1 MNTVFNIQKFCTND
15 GPGIRTTVFLKGCPL
30 DCLWCHNPESKR
42 TAPEI
47 MYNERLCIG
56 CGLCEKQCE
65 NACHTLS
72 ENSHSYNRN
81 GCTACGKCAEVCPAK
96 AVEIAGNELCADDII
111 KEVLRDEAFYK
122 TSGGG
127 ITLSGGEPM
136 LQFAF
141 TLEILE
147 KAKEKGLH
155 TCMETSGFAP
165 KEHFERVAPF
175 VDIFLYDY
183 KLSDENEHIK
193 YTGVSNKKI
202 LENLFH
208 LDSLGKS
215 IILRCPVIPGIND
228 TAAHFEAISAVANK
242 LSNIIEIN
250 VEPYHPL
257 GSSKAKQLGLEYKLG
272 NISFPD
278 SATVEKW
285 MEKIASLT
293 AVPVKK
299 A

>member
-1 MNTVFNIQKFCTND
+1 MWRRFHQRGMSHRYRYKDKTSTEKYSY
-15 GPGIRTTVFLKGCPL
+15 CPSTHIL
-30 DCLWCHNPESKR
+30 
-42 TAPEI
+42 
-47 MYNERLCIG
+47 
-56 CGLCEKQCE
+56 
-65 NACHTLS
+65 
-72 ENSHSYNRN
+72 
-81 GCTACGKCAEVCPAK
+81 
-96 AVEIAGNELCADDII
+96 IAIH
-111 KEVLRDEAFYK
+111 RDEAFYK

-141 TLEILE
+141 TLEIL
-147 KAKEKGLH
+147 EKGLH

-193 YTGVSNKKI
+193 YTGASNKKI

-228 TAAHFEAISAVANK
+228 TTAHFEAISAVANK

-272 NISFPD
+272 DISFPD